1 MLPSTRVSVR
11 STGGPLQPPPTTQT
25 AQAETQQAQQQD
37 QGPQAEL
44 RARNA
49 AGKQAHSSPKSEYQ
63 RPHRVHTSAERRAAD
78 ARKHEA
84 AMQDEAMK
92 HLQIDLEKTQAQREA
107 EIEENQRLK
116 GISLDERRNKRGR
129 KQEDEDASDSESAE
143 ETAAKTLGL
152 GEGGAGKYFQ
162 DLPADRLGD
171 MSLTSPN
178 EMKRLLGPSVRF
190 AQHAMLLAE
199 ARLKEGAP
207 RQDALAYLASI
218 YLGVADRAYA
228 NKALRDFGA
237 STGIVDLYPLELM
250 KHLLEHVP
258 SFLSKVSTASFLAA
272 TPREGYQAKAGVPLK
287 LTFDAGLRIR
297 GFAVKSG
304 EKPGYLLEPMDPPGT
319 YHLTMGSAGTFTVM
333 MSALDKNGVLHIQEF
348 LVEVAPG
355 DATALN
361 ASAAIKRE
369 RAGEGEPGADGVL
382 AAAPGEAAPADA
394 TAAAAPGPRIPGA
407 KTDPSAKK
415 KDLTF
420 TMPRKI

>member
-1 MLPSTRVSVR
+1 MSVR
-11 STGGPLQPPPTTQT
+11 STGGPLPPPPA
-25 AQAETQQAQQQD
+25 AQAEQAAQTQQQNQQEGAQQ
-37 QGPQAEL
+37 EL
-44 RARNA
+44 KARNA

-63 RPHRVHTSAERRAAD
+63 RPHRVHTSAERRAAE

-92 HLQIDLEKTQAQREA
+92 HLQIDLEKTQAQRDA

-129 KQEDEDASDSESAE
+129 KKEDEDAPDQESAE
-143 ETAAKTLGL
+143 EQAAKTLGL

-162 DLPADRLGD
+162 DMPADRLGD
-171 MSLTSPN
+171 LSLTSPN

-207 RQDALAYLASI
+207 RQEALGYLASI
-218 YLGVADRAYA
+218 YLGLADRAYA

-272 TPREGYQAKAGVPLK
+272 TPREGYKAKAGVPLK

-297 GFAVKSG
+297 GFAIKSG

-333 MSALDKNGVLHIQEF
+333 MSALDKNGTLHIQEF
-348 LVEVAPG
+348 NIEVAPG
-355 DATALN
+355 DAAAL
-361 ASAAIKRE
+361 ASAAAIKRE
-369 RAGEGEPGADGVL
+369 RAGEGSDAPASAEPAADGVL
-382 AAAPGEAAPADA
+382 SAAPGEPDAAPAA
-394 TAAAAPGPRIPGA
+394 PRIPGA